1 MLNLERVIYDKVI
14 SGHIVVSMICDKG
27 WT

>member
-1 MLNLERVIYDKVI
+1 MSNVCIVI

>member
-1 MLNLERVIYDKVI
+1 MSNVCMVI
-14 SGHIVVSMICDKG
+14 SGQIVVSMICDKG